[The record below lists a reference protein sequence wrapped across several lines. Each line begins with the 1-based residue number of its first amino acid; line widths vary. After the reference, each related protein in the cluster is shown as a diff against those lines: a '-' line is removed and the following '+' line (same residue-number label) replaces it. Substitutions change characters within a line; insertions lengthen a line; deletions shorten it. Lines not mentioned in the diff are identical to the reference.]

1 MQLSS
6 KQATAGCLMLKFALF
21 LLLLLLLL
29 LLDLLLPGVPVIADA
44 AFLSAYSMMEP
55 AAVFQQ
61 QPGES
66 ELDAMF
72 RAAAQPAEQMWR
84 TRAAV
89 QQLRRKMNSRS
100 SSLIL
105 RWLLDRGLVPNA
117 ASDVAKIM

>member
-1 MQLSS
+1 
-6 KQATAGCLMLKFALF
+6 MLVH
-21 LLLLLLLL
+21 
-29 LLDLLLPGVPVIADA
+29 LLLPGVPVIADA

-72 RAAAQPAEQMWR
+72 RAAAQPAQQLWA
-84 TRAAV
+84 THSAV
-89 QQLRRKMNSRS
+89 EQLRRKMNARATG
-100 SSLIL
+100 LL
-105 RWLLDRGLVPNA
+105 LQWLLDKGLVPDA